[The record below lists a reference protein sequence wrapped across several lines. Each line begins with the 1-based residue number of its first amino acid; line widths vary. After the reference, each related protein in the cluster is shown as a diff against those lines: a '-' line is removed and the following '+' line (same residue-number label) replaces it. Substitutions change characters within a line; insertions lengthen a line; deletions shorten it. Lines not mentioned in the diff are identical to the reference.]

1 MFYTYII
8 KSIKFDSFYTGHSQD
23 LNERLLKHNG
33 SYSKSTKAKAPWKL
47 VYFEEF
53 ETRSRAA
60 KREIEIKNKKSRKYI
75 EELLADFDIE
85 KKLGL

>member
-8 KSIKFDSFYTGHSQD
+8 KSIKFDCFYTCHSQD
-23 LNERLLKHNG
+23 LNERLLKHNRG
-33 SYSKSTKAKAPWKL
+33 YSKSTKAKAPWKL

-53 ETRSRAA
+53 ETRSKAA

-75 EELLADFDIE
+75 EELIGDFDI
-85 KKLGL
+85 KNKLGL